1 MYAKNS
7 TIPLNS
13 TKQMQTSDQSVS
25 TVPAKGG
32 NPAGIPLLV
41 KALGHDGPSVPD
53 ETLTP
58 M

>member
-1 MYAKNS
+1 
-7 TIPLNS
+7 
-13 TKQMQTSDQSVS
+13 MQTSDQSIS

-53 ETLTP
+53 ETLSP